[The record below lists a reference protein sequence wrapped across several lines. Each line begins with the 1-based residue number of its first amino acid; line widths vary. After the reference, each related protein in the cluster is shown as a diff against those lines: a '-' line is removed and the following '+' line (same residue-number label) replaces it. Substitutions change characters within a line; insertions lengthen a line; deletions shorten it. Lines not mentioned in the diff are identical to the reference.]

1 MTCTKQQSNQILL
14 QRRNQKQN
22 NDKKMYAKL
31 MLNKLKII
39 ENFIF
44 IYIGHLAWKR
54 FSKYF
59 QLTCGPYALMYESC
73 VFMCEQWLN

>member
-1 MTCTKQQSNQILL
+1 MYKTTIQPNFIAK
-14 QRRNQKQN
+14 KKPKKKKN
-22 NDKKMYAKL
+22 NDKKLYAKL